1 MKSFYDVRLGLA
13 HCANDDC
20 DDCPYERDCMAGT
33 DTLEADALRYIERL
47 EKGIGNMAMNLKR
60 VYEERDAAIRDL
72 RGRCFAC
79 AHARPDAAFPHLN
92 RCPFLACA
100 MAGDGARACEHWQ
113 WRGHEADTSGRQ
125 RGHERDR

>member
-1 MKSFYDVRLGLA
+1 MKSFYDVRLGLV

-60 VYEERDAAIRDL
+60 VYKERDAAIRDL
-72 RGRCFAC
+72 KGRCFAC

-113 WRGHEADTSGRQ
+113 WRGHE
-125 RGHERDR
+125 RDR